1 MRSVCSLQSCRA
13 LHLLQ
18 VLRKFRGDNKS
29 AAKVTKG
36 KEEEEAEGEG
46 GVEKVR
52 TLIADC
58 ALILCLFVYV
68 LVRFAFRLDT
78 YLPWLLLLPALS
90 CCCCWCL

>member
-13 LHLLQ
+13 LQSLQ

-29 AAKVTKG
+29 ATRAT
-36 KEEEEAEGEG
+36 KEEAEG

-58 ALILCLFVYV
+58 ALVLCVCV
-68 LVRFAFRLDT
+68 
-78 YLPWLLLLPALS
+78 
-90 CCCCWCL
+90 